1 MSDKDEKEL
10 IDYFKALVVDDKL
23 DQTPPEKFSQNP
35 DFLELDKTIKSL
47 RNPDRKLKEGRA
59 QLESLFQLIPDPVII
74 TTFAEGR
81 LVAYNNAFASFF
93 QKREEKILD
102 QGASI
107 SELYFEIDKR
117 DLLIEELNTNGFC
130 ENMEMEIVADDQKD
144 EPFLCLVSCRLF
156 NVEEEPYILC
166 MIRDT
171 SEIRR
176 LKEEISRIS
185 ITDKL
190 TQLYNRPKIDEILE
204 IEMDRSER
212 TKRPFA
218 VMLFNIDLLKMV
230 NETYGNQS
238 GDAVLVECAN
248 MIKENVRSTDSV
260 GRWNGEEF
268 LILLPE
274 TDKNRAR
281 LLAEKLRARID
292 DYSFTKV
299 GKMTASFGI
308 SAYKKDLLPASIV
321 ARADAALRKAKE
333 KGRNQIEI
341 C

>member
-10 IDYFKALVVDDKL
+10 IDYFKALVVDGKL
-23 DQTPPEKFSQNP
+23 DQTPPEKYSQNP

-47 RNPDRKLKEGRA
+47 RNPDRKLKEGRER
-59 QLESLFQLIPDPVII
+59 LESLFQ
-74 TTFAEGR
+74 
-81 LVAYNNAFASFF
+81 
-93 QKREEKILD
+93 
-102 QGASI
+102 
-107 SELYFEIDKR
+107 
-117 DLLIEELNTNGFC
+117 
-130 ENMEMEIVADDQKD
+130 
-144 EPFLCLVSCRLF
+144 
-156 NVEEEPYILC
+156 
-166 MIRDT
+166 IRDT

-190 TQLYNRPKIDEILE
+190 TQLYNRQKIDEILE

-238 GDAVLVECAN
+238 GDTVLVDCAN
-248 MIKENVRSTDSV
+248 IIKENVRSTDSV

-274 TDKNRAR
+274 TDKNGAK

-321 ARADAALRKAKE
+321 ARADSALRKAKE